1 MKIIYRA
8 CETVHSVN
16 GLPRP
21 WKMSKREIIELSFKS
36 LNKSVENKPHE
47 FHIIG
52 DSLSEDLISFFK
64 RISPEAKIENYD
76 SLGNSKSLLKCFEKA
91 DSFLDEDLIYF
102 CEDDYLH
109 FYPSFYERS
118 LDFALIARSNSS
130 DFFFHPSDYP
140 DQYKL
145 EKLKRS
151 YVFLLK
157 SGHYRE
163 VSSTTFT
170 FMCLGKTYKKYS
182 ELLKSCAS
190 WKRLID
196 PETKEAV
203 MSDCG
208 ADDGRFS
215 EIFGK
220 EALCFS
226 PLPGAA
232 SHLHLGTSSA
242 FVDWDIVKEHV
253 RQDFPD
259 KLKIGLS

>member
-8 CETVHSVN
+8 CETVNSVN

-21 WKMSKREIIELSFKS
+21 WGLSKREIIELSFKS
-36 LNKSVENKPHE
+36 LSKAVENKPHE
-47 FHIIG
+47 IHIIG

-64 RISPEAKIENYD
+64 KISPEAKIESYND
-76 SLGNSKSLLKCFEKA
+76 LGNAKSLYKCFEKA
-91 DSFLDEDLIYF
+91 DSFSDDDLIYF

-109 FYPSFYERS
+109 FYPSFHERG
-118 LDFALIARSNSS
+118 LAFAEFAKGNAL

-140 DQYKL
+140 DQYRSGNT
-145 EKLKRS
+145 KRS
-151 YVFLLK
+151 YIFALK
-157 SGHYRE
+157 SGHMRE

-170 FMCLGKTYKKYS
+170 FMCLGKTYKKHS
-182 ELLKSCAS
+182 ELLKSCAMY
-190 WKRLID
+190 KRFID
-196 PETKEAV
+196 PKTKGAV

-226 PLPGAA
+226 PLPGIAT
-232 SHLHLGTSSA
+232 HLHVGTTSA
-242 FVDWDIVKEHV
+242 FVEWDIVKEHV
-253 RQDFPD
+253 RQDFPE
-259 KLKIGLS
+259 KLKIKI